1 MNDRKVSLSSHDP
14 GEPMDVEAAPMAPRV
29 DSCVVFCGNAQRV
42 SEGFAIAL
50 RAMGVA
56 GHVGLPTNNQ
66 NKEDT

>member
-29 DSCVVFCGNAQRV
+29 DSCVVFCGDAQRL
-42 SEGFAIAL
+42 SEGFAFAL
-50 RAMGVA
+50 RAIGV
-56 GHVGLPTNNQ
+56 GGPVGPAAHNQ